1 MSSKFPTLAVEI
13 IELISAFSDPAD
25 LRSLRLVCREL
36 NRKTLHY
43 FGLANFATVQ
53 TDLSRDSLQRI
64 QNISESEHLAVH
76 VQCLH
81 IKHADDGRLGRGLDW
96 CPHQWNSLTNQFGG
110 ADVLR
115 DVLVKNL
122 LKYRSFHINSYDEYQ
137 PHRETDSL
145 IPSDALGI
153 VMSLVAEAD
162 LALRSFTVE
171 STHNGNG
178 RLDTQRLQMPLSRTP
193 RFTAAWSHIEELVL
207 NFAMTSDQYD
217 WILLLIS
224 SGPRLRN
231 LSLVFHDA
239 SSSFIERLVSLHS
252 LHRLEDLSLR
262 SAHMTVENIST
273 LLLNNRET
281 LNSLSL
287 RHTIIE
293 DGGKWATVLETMEG
307 QFPRLENLL
316 LFWLKEQPANRR
328 VVFSNLT
335 RHPVVPG
342 SEDYRPGDNRLRYD
356 SHLLESMEMPIRLI
370 YWGGGRRVVG
380 VEYRGTG
387 IDHVLSALADT
398 AETV

>member
-43 FGLANFATVQ
+43 FGLASFATVQ

-64 QNISESEHLAVH
+64 KNISESEHLAVH

-96 CPHQWNSLTNQFGG
+96 CLYQWTSLTDQLGG

-115 DVLVKNL
+115 DVLVNKL
-122 LKYRSFHINSYDEYQ
+122 LKCRSFHINSYDEYQ
-137 PHRETDSL
+137 THRETDSL

-178 RLDTQRLQMPLSRTP
+178 RLDTQRLQMPLSHTP

-217 WILLLIS
+217 WMLLLIS

-252 LHRLEDLSLR
+252 LHRLEDLSLG
-262 SAHMTVENIST
+262 SAYMTVENIST

-293 DGGKWATVLETMEG
+293 DGGRWATVLEMMEG

-316 LFWLKEQPANRR
+316 LFWLKEEPANRR
-328 VVFSNLT
+328 VVFSNMI

-342 SEDYRPGDNRLRYD
+342 SEDYRPGRLRYD
-356 SHLLESMEMPIRLI
+356 SHLLESVEMPIRLR

-380 VEYRGTG
+380 VEYRGSG